1 MLNVKFIQV
10 YQQLIELSQ
19 NGGLLWSAH
28 NASEFPYL
36 DTDAVLSAVYKT
48 RYKDRNMIIYQQRVS
63 FNRGITRN
71 ETVCD
76 FVDNDGNKVG
86 EMPRAQ
92 GINELY
98 HKAFMQNRDPKIA
111 ELDKVVAALTEMTR
125 AGKVEWTVQEAKD
138 FADLDPDVVSM
149 SVYQLEYRG
158 RRFITFKEL
167 MAAISDAEL
176 EARTALWVVDAK
188 GKKVNDL
195 KSAEGIDKLYA
206 TVASRLQRLGVE
218 TSKLD
223 KVIDQLVGA
232 SVQQLATVI
241 KAEKAR
247 QAAKAAAQ
255 GSTTNTA
262 PPEAAPQATTTIATS
277 PADSA
282 SAIASAVP
290 EVFPEVFP
298 EVLPASGDEA

>member
-1 MLNVKFIQV
+1 MLNVKFIHV

-28 NASEFPYL
+28 KAAEFPYL
-36 DTDAVLSAVYKT
+36 DQDAVLSAVYKT

-98 HKAFMQNRDPKIA
+98 HKAFMQNRDPKVA
-111 ELDKVVAALTEMTR
+111 ELDKVVAALTEITR

-138 FADLDPDVVSM
+138 YADLDPDVVSM
-149 SVYQLEYRG
+149 SVYQLDYRG

-167 MAAISDAEL
+167 MAAINDAEL
-176 EARTALWVVDAK
+176 EARTALWVVDTK

-247 QAAKAAAQ
+247 IAAKAAAA
-255 GSTTNTA
+255 STATSAPATDIPTA
-262 PPEAAPQATTTIATS
+262 PADTAAAIAAVVADTLAS
-277 PADSA
+277 PASIE
-282 SAIASAVP
+282 SPSI
-290 EVFPEVFP
+290 E
-298 EVLPASGDEA
+298 PAN